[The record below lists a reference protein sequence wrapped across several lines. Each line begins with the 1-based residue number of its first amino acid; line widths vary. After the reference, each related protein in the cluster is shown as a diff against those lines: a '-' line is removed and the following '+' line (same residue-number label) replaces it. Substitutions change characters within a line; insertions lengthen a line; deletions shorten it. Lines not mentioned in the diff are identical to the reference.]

1 MMIKNNKTL
10 LLKKLLPALIGAAL
24 LLFILGLA
32 LFYIDAQFSLLSL
45 SLASGLT
52 LGGGIAFFVLLKLNS
67 QLNQTDAKA
76 IKAAF
81 NTTNSTATDQGKTKP
96 RFIGPQGK
104 KVCLIFAM
112 IIVSIGFLATSHYAA
127 NSITTR
133 WDVTASQQH
142 TLTKNTIEFIST
154 LKEKVE
160 LTALYVG
167 LPPKYLQDLFK
178 EYERLSAGLISTQII
193 DPIDNISFAAKFGNV
208 VSGAE
213 RKVIVQSINGRK
225 DVDFSD
231 DALTEEKLTNAIAR
245 ASSPPR
251 QVYFLT
257 GHGEYSLANTDNVGL
272 STFKQLLADNNI
284 NSKPLMLGITQ
295 SIPADCDV
303 LVIAGARTELTTQE
317 DKLIIDYLTAG
328 GDALFLVEHT
338 RVTTPDKPLTAEQLQ
353 QNPSLNSII
362 NQWGLKVK
370 SDIVVDLTNHVGD
383 DVGSPATKN
392 YQKHKAIT
400 QGLDYTFY
408 VRPRS
413 IEVLAQRRPSIKL
426 AVIAATASTEKS
438 WAETN
443 RNLAIQYDQGIDTPG
458 PVPISYVVLEEH
470 KEITASPNKVQAP
483 RSDTR
488 MIVFTDADFLTNV
501 YINQY
506 SNAQM
511 GLNIVNWLAE
521 TDYQTFLSAKV
532 IKVERLDLTSKQ
544 KRQVM
549 VILFFS
555 LFFFVIV
562 GIVVWLKSKQ
572 H

>member
-1 MMIKNNKTL
+1 MIKNNKNL

-45 SLASGLT
+45 SFASCLT
-52 LGGGIAFFVLLKLNS
+52 LGGSMAFFVLLKLNS
-67 QLNQTDAKA
+67 QLNHTDAKA
-76 IKAAF
+76 IKATF
-81 NTTNSTATDQGKTKP
+81 NATNSTDTNQGKTKP
-96 RFIGPQGK
+96 SFIDARGK

-112 IIVSIGFLATSHYAA
+112 IIASIGFLAISHYAA

-142 TLTKNTIEFIST
+142 TLTKNTIEFIRT

-160 LTALYVG
+160 LTAFYVG

-193 DPIDNISFAAKFGNV
+193 DPIENISFAAKFGNV

-213 RKVIVQSINGRK
+213 RKVIVQSIHGRK

-251 QVYFLT
+251 QLYFLT

-272 STFKQLLADNNI
+272 STFKQLLAENNMD
-284 NSKPLMLGITQ
+284 SKPLMLGITQ

-317 DKLIIDYLTAG
+317 DKLIIEYLTAG
-328 GDALFLVEHT
+328 GDALFLIEHT
-338 RVTTPDKPLTAEQLQ
+338 TVTTPDKPLTAEQLQ
-353 QNPSLNSII
+353 QNPSLNNII

-370 SDIVVDLTNHVGD
+370 SDIVVDLTNHVGN

-413 IEVLAQRRPSIKL
+413 IEMLAQRRPSIKL

>member
-1 MMIKNNKTL
+1 MTIKKNKSL
-10 LLKKLLPALIGAAL
+10 LVKKLLPTLIGVAL
-24 LLFILGLA
+24 FIFILGLS
-32 LFYIDAQFSLLSL
+32 LYYIEGQFSLLAL

-52 LGGGIAFFVLLKLNS
+52 LSGGIAFFVLLTLNRKLNS
-67 QLNQTDAKA
+67 ADAKVVKVA
-76 IKAAF
+76 LNAASSGVMSTQWKKTLMIF
-81 NTTNSTATDQGKTKP
+81 TT
-96 RFIGPQGK
+96 
-104 KVCLIFAM
+104 
-112 IIVSIGFLATSHYAA
+112 IIASLTFLGISHYVA
-127 NSITTR
+127 NSLTTR
-133 WDVTASQQH
+133 WDVTTNKQH
-142 TLTKNTIEFIST
+142 TLTKNTLEFIST
-154 LKEKVE
+154 LKAEVE

-167 LPPKYLQDLFK
+167 LPPKYLQDLFN

-193 DPIDNISFAAKFGNV
+193 DPIENISIAAKFGNV
-208 VSGAE
+208 VSGSE
-213 RKVIVQSINGRK
+213 RKVIVQSRNGRK

-251 QVYFLT
+251 QVYFLV
-257 GHGEYSLANTDNVGL
+257 GHGEYSLTNTDNVGF

-284 NSKPLMLGITQ
+284 TSTPLMLGITQ
-295 SIPADCDV
+295 AIPADCDV
-303 LVIAGARTELTTQE
+303 LVIAGARTELTEQE
-317 DKLIIDYLTAG
+317 DKLIVEYLMAG
-328 GDALFLVEHT
+328 GDALFLIEAT
-338 RVTTPDKPLTAEQLQ
+338 TVTPPDQPLTTEQMQ

-362 NQWGLKVK
+362 NQWGLNVK

-400 QGLDYTFY
+400 ADLDYTFY

-413 IEVLAQRRPSIKL
+413 IEVLTQRRPNIKL
-426 AVIAATASTEKS
+426 AVIASTASKEKS

-443 RNLAIQYDQGIDTPG
+443 RNLVIQYDQGIDTPG
-458 PVPISYVVLEEH
+458 PVAISYVVLEEH
-470 KEITASPNKVQAP
+470 KIKETGENEVKTAH
-483 RSDTR
+483 SDTR
-488 MIVFTDADFLTNV
+488 IIVFTDADFLTNI

-521 TDYQTFLSAKV
+521 LDYQAFLSAKA

-555 LFFFVIV
+555 IFVFVIL
-562 GIVVWLKSKQ
+562 GMVVWLKSKQ
-572 H
+572 Q